1 MKLRLVIGLTTGAI
15 SLALAAWGSVELY
28 RAASAGPAPVVP
40 FTNVKR
46 GNVTFAVY
54 ARGEL
59 QGGNSIMLTAPMVGG
74 TELAIT
80 FLRASGELVNKD
92 DVVVEFDTTDQ
103 IYKLREAEADLAEA
117 EQKVLQAEA
126 QMQAKE
132 EEDNYL
138 LIKARA
144 DLEQAQLEAR
154 KNPLVSAI
162 AARQADLAVQA
173 ARDTVAQLER
183 DLGN

>member
-59 QGGNSIMLTAPMVGG
+59 QGGNSKHPGKG
-74 TELAIT
+74 P
-80 FLRASGELVNKD
+80 
-92 DVVVEFDTTDQ
+92 
-103 IYKLREAEADLAEA
+103 DLA
-117 EQKVLQAEA
+117 QADTPPLRQVCDLDLHPEPGDVRD
-126 QMQAKE
+126 E
-132 EEDNYL
+132 PLPIPVED
-138 LIKARA
+138 R
-144 DLEQAQLEAR
+144 
-154 KNPLVSAI
+154 
-162 AARQADLAVQA
+162 AARRLDPH
-173 ARDTVAQLER
+173 VAQLVVLCSAQQLIAVQ
-183 DLGN
+183 DLQ